1 MKVAGNIEC
10 FSGELLR
17 WAAKR
22 PHDYLKD
29 TGFERHSDEVLVGRT
44 KHGFVWLDVW
54 FDVTGTAGIAPVQ
67 KRTIVYVG
75 CGLRSKLAGIDCEG
89 AFRQREQQYGAR
101 WALWAERQM
110 KAALLDC

>member
-29 TGFERHSDEVLVGRT
+29 TGFERHSDEVLG

-67 KRTIVYVG
+67 KRTIVNVG
-75 CGLRSKLAGIDCEG
+75 CGLRSKLAGIDCLKRPSVSESNSMG
-89 AFRQREQQYGAR
+89 HGGHCGQSTR
-101 WALWAERQM
+101 
-110 KAALLDC
+110 